1 MARPYS
7 IDAAALGDKISG
19 SKRLLLYRGISLESR
34 RLLPDILSPS
44 ASINGC
50 SVYRVRSL
58 FPVNLPYGI
67 SMFLLVISVNHT
79 NTIWKVSSWILLTG
93 KSLLSV
99 PLIQCLGIML
109 RGIDLRYD
117 NCITNMIMKDN
128 NSRTD
133 KSQLSLLDL

>member
-1 MARPYS
+1 MRPYS
-7 IDAAALGDKISG
+7 IDAAALGAKISG

-67 SMFLLVISVNHT
+67 SMFLLVISVKHT

-93 KSLLSV
+93 KSLQNSYAFSVINTILS
-99 PLIQCLGIML
+99 
-109 RGIDLRYD
+109 
-117 NCITNMIMKDN
+117 
-128 NSRTD
+128 
-133 KSQLSLLDL
+133 SLLNGNSIAIKNVSMNLMGNSGVLAPD